1 MLSILQSGK
10 EWRYAVKSICV
21 HTWFSM
27 QSVRA
32 PDEVVV
38 IAGGRRPCFIFSPP
52 SSLLSISKDFCL
64 TSLGLPMG
72 STLGLSWISVA
83 VVIHVCPLTQLSSVC
98 FLHKKILVCLLGKSM
113 TPHGMKYSYLCSF
126 QQSWPLE
133 GILWAD
139 MGRHP
144 SRALNLNLCIA
155 LGNTEIQTC
164 RLVSCV
170 KHGGPRTLLK
180 QLMQTWIVCLQI
192 NALF

>member
-98 FLHKKILVCLLGKSM
+98 FLQKK
-113 TPHGMKYSYLCSF
+113 YWF
-126 QQSWPLE
+126 AWRANQWPL
-133 GILWAD
+133 
-139 MGRHP
+139 MGWNIVIFFP
-144 SRALNLNLCIA
+144 SRSFGPLKGFYELTLRPSMVRNVSPSYVASRT
-155 LGNTEIQTC
+155 TEIQWHC
-164 RLVSCV
+164 QMWQASQW
-170 KHGGPRTLLK
+170 GPRTQSRMTDTNLH
-180 QLMQTWIVCLQI
+180 C
-192 NALF
+192 

>member
-1 MLSILQSGK
+1 MEIN
-10 EWRYAVKSICV
+10 AVKSICA

-83 VVIHVCPLTQLSSVC
+83 VVIHVCPPTQFSSVC
-98 FLHKKILVCLLGKSM
+98 FLQKKKLVCLKGKSV
-113 TPHGMKYSYLCSF
+113 TPDGIKYCYLCSF

-139 MGRHP
+139 TGRHP
-144 SRALNLNLCIA
+144 LRALKLNLCNV
-155 LGNTEIQTC
+155 LCFRNY
-164 RLVSCV
+164 RV
-170 KHGGPRTLLK
+170 
-180 QLMQTWIVCLQI
+180 I
-192 NALF
+192 NMPSGELR